1 MHSVWIF
8 PNGWGCHTQ
17 HDTDYTAANLPS
29 NLMHSWSTGSNQFSA
44 FTVWWIWPTSYDL
57 GPLCYK
63 YGHAFSA
70 VYKTYGRNP
79 SRGCFMQ
86 QTSMGLCC
94 MNSIAYHAYRDGW
107 IEELLLWAV
116 APKVLLPIYQ
126 TFMRDWYEHMQTL
139 ISVFHLFAFICLIFL
154 QLLLPVIN
162 DAVYP
167 HSKASSPPRDDT
179 LPTCQVAASPPSP
192 ACTILRCHTDSP
204 STL

>member
-1 MHSVWIF
+1 MTSGELQQPRAGKQRYNKAFGHSLRTWLPLLLVGATSMHSVWIF

-116 APKVLLPIYQ
+116 VPKVLLPNISNLYAG
-126 TFMRDWYEHMQTL
+126 L
-139 ISVFHLFAFICLIFL
+139 IRTHADINICLSSLCVYLFNFL
-154 QLLLPVIN
+154 AAP
-162 DAVYP
+162 
-167 HSKASSPPRDDT
+167 SSSDKRCC
-179 LPTCQVAASPPSP
+179 LSPF
-192 ACTILRCHTDSP
+192 
-204 STL
+204 